1 MLSGGGGQQ
10 GGLDGEIGWSAWQK
24 ARRGSEEGGRK
35 EEEEEE
41 MAETETFTRDAASER
56 LKTASSCGQ
65 SPAESSH
72 RNNAP
77 ALNGR

>member
-1 MLSGGGGQQ
+1 
-10 GGLDGEIGWSAWQK
+10 
-24 ARRGSEEGGRK
+24 
-35 EEEEEE
+35 